1 MRAVMLA
8 AGLGNRLSKDRPEP
22 PKVLLKFAGRTL
34 LERHI
39 EALRRHGV
47 TELVVGVG
55 YEADMIKAELARL
68 GVGAF
73 ARTVHNPHYS
83 DGSGITLATLAD
95 EFACGRDVVLMDGDV
110 LYEDEVLAR
119 LMRSRHRNCFLMD
132 RDFEPGD
139 EPVKLCLDGGRI
151 VDFHK
156 KVKGPFELMGE
167 SVGFFR
173 FDPDVARSIIG
184 HARRH
189 MAAGERALWYEES
202 IRDVL
207 VSAPAETFGYEDVT
221 GLAWIEIDFPDDVRR
236 AAEEILP
243 QVDLV
248 RV

>member
-39 EALRRHGV
+39 EVLKRHGV
-47 TELVVGVG
+47 NELVVGVG
-55 YEADMIKAELARL
+55 YEAEMVRAEIARL
-68 GVGAF
+68 GAGAF
-73 ARTVHNPHYS
+73 VRTVHNPHFAE
-83 DGSGITLATLAD
+83 GSGITLATLAD
-95 EFACGRDVVLMDGDV
+95 DFACGRDVVLMDGDV
-110 LYEDEVLAR
+110 LYEEEVMTR
-119 LMRSRHRNCFLMD
+119 LLRSRHRNCFLMD

-139 EPVKLCLDGGRI
+139 EPVKLCLNQGRI

-156 KVKGPFELMGE
+156 KVQGPFELMGE

-173 FDPDVARSIIG
+173 FDPAVATAVIVQ
-184 HARRH
+184 ARRH
-189 MAAGERALWYEES
+189 IAAGERALWYEES

-207 VSAPAETFGYEDVT
+207 VASRPETFGHEDVT

-236 AAEEILP
+236 AAEEVLP
-243 QVDLV
+243 RIDGVSV
-248 RV
+248 